1 MIMKLLGLFIC
12 WQVAALVIG
21 IVGYGEAWYSY
32 EQDRFR
38 SAKMY
43 FLAAELIAAGVI
55 AVMVLFA
62 VGLILIKKG

>member
-1 MIMKLLGLFIC
+1 MATKLLGLFIC
-12 WQVAALVIG
+12 WQVAAVVIG

-43 FLAAELIAAGVI
+43 FLAAELLSAGAIALIGLL
-55 AVMVLFA
+55 VL
-62 VGLILIKKG
+62 GISLLKG

>member
-1 MIMKLLGLFIC
+1 MAVKLLGLFIC
-12 WQVAALVIG
+12 WQVVALVIG
-21 IVGYGEAWYSY
+21 IVGFSEAWYRY

-43 FLAAELIAAGVI
+43 FLAAELIAAGFI

-62 VGLILIKKG
+62 LGLILIKRG

>member
-1 MIMKLLGLFIC
+1 MINKLLWLFIC
-12 WQVAALVIG
+12 WQVVAFVIG
-21 IVGYGEAWYSY
+21 IEGVSEEWYGY

-43 FLAAELIAAGVI
+43 FLAAELIAAGFI

-62 VGLILIKKG
+62 LGLILIKKG